1 MPNKWV
7 HSIIWHLKVLI
18 YCDLV
23 EKSRFPYYKH
33 ALNFTVG
40 RFWLWRLCI
49 VAICC
54 HNFTLEAFIKYDI
67 TESNDIF
74 FKLLIAF
81 NQNTQCLELQKCV
94 HTIFFECSCHK
105 KMSFYIFRA
114 LKFFWCTLHFGTLS
128 GHTMAKTEKFVP
140 QKCGGIGSNGFHI
153 KWIIGPHGNWK
164 N

>member
-1 MPNKWV
+1 M
-7 HSIIWHLKVLI
+7 HSIIRHLKVLI

-23 EKSRFPYYKH
+23 EKSWFPYYKH

-74 FKLLIAF
+74 LKLLIAF

-94 HTIFFECSCHK
+94 HTIFLNARATRRCRFIYSVLW
-105 KMSFYIFRA
+105 SFSDA
-114 LKFFWCTLHFGTLS
+114 LCTLVHYLGTL
-128 GHTMAKTEKFVP
+128 
-140 QKCGGIGSNGFHI
+140 
-153 KWIIGPHGNWK
+153 WLRLK
-164 N
+164 NLYLKNVGA